1 MFDEDSCIWLIIGGL
16 FFTMLI
22 FMADVFDAPFTVI
35 LAMLKANMQIV
46 LTVLFVIGAFIFVLD
61 SFSIIKSI
69 VYKKCKNTPKVYTC
83 CCCSLEENVQES
95 KHETIATET
104 IPTNTLS
111 HTKKVNHYY
120 DFLRDKIES
129 IDKQLEQSYTFS
141 CISEEQ
147 WKTEKKEI
155 TKLLDTRY
163 WISQEEETKI
173 IYFLKT
179 LEEDLKKVRKDV
191 ETMQTETAIDVME
204 QLLTIDGLK
213 NDFKMV
219 KK

>member
-16 FFTMLI
+16 FCTMLI
-22 FMADVFDAPFTVI
+22 FMADVFDVPFTSI
-35 LAMLKANMQIV
+35 LALLKANMQIV
-46 LTVLFVIGAFIFVLD
+46 LTVLFVIGTFIFVLG

-69 VYKKCKNTPKVYTC
+69 VYKKCKNTHKVYSC

-95 KHETIATET
+95 KHETIAETT
-104 IPTNTLS
+104 IPTNTFP

-129 IDKQLEQSYTFS
+129 IDKQLEQGYTFS
-141 CISEEQ
+141 CISEEK
-147 WKTEKKEI
+147 WEIEKKEI
-155 TKLLDTRY
+155 MKLLDTRY
-163 WISQEEETKI
+163 WIPQEEETKI

-213 NDFKMV
+213 NVFEKE
-219 KK
+219 